1 MDKQQT
7 AVKNFL
13 MKAYYVDEHINSKL
27 EQVASLNELAVKA
40 TSTMSDM
47 PGSPNRNIHKT
58 EDIIVKI
65 LDLQREIQ
73 EDANEL
79 LNLKQM
85 IRRCIKQVPDPE
97 SQIILEERYLRM
109 VKWEQIAT
117 TMKMSMRTVF
127 RLHDESLKKI
137 EIPES
142 WQ

>member
-13 MKAYYVDEHINSKL
+13 MKAYYMDERINSKL
-27 EQVASLNELAVKA
+27 EQVASLNELAIKA

-65 LDLQREIQ
+65 LDLQ
-73 EDANEL
+73 
-79 LNLKQM
+79 NLKQV
-85 IRRCIKQVPDPE
+85 IRRCIKQVEDPE
-97 SQIILEERYLRM
+97 CQIILEERYLRM

-117 TMKMSMRTVF
+117 TLNMSMRKVF
-127 RLHDESLKKI
+127 RLHDETLKKI
-137 EIPES
+137 VILES

>member
-7 AVKNFL
+7 AVKNF
-13 MKAYYVDEHINSKL
+13 MVEVAFIANSINSKL

-137 EIPES
+137 VIPES